1 MDILRNMSVKSVKNY
16 SRIIDGVWILFTFA
30 NFILMNQFLRN
41 FISVTFIEANV
52 LLADVIYWF
61 AMSIVM
67 SWSFFTFFVRP
78 GQRFVSQEIRH
89 DSQELTRLIL
99 AIFFVSS
106 FYLSASIFYIRIVFP
121 EVIILKSLSNFYL
134 DIFLIIEFVILV
146 LLFRQLFPKK
156 REILPTLD
164 EKIDAISLQN
174 EAQKKLNRNLNKDER
189 ELFTKLLYQ
198 REQTAK
204 VNVFYSFQFFWS
216 LLVGGFIW
224 AVIEEILSRG
234 MGG

>member
-1 MDILRNMSVKSVKNY
+1 M
-16 SRIIDGVWILFTFA
+16 FA
-30 NFILMNQFLRN
+30 
-41 FISVTFIEANV
+41 
-52 LLADVIYWF
+52 
-61 AMSIVM
+61 
-67 SWSFFTFFVRP
+67 
-78 GQRFVSQEIRH
+78 
-89 DSQELTRLIL
+89 LI
-99 AIFFVSS
+99 
-106 FYLSASIFYIRIVFP
+106 
-121 EVIILKSLSNFYL
+121 
-134 DIFLIIEFVILV
+134 
-146 LLFRQLFPKK
+146 LFRQLFPKK